1 MAFNLTP
8 QQLQNLQNLTR
19 LRRIELQQQ
28 SVALHQPQ
36 SNAAAANV
44 AAQVLNP
51 NPGNHPQV
59 IQPQVIQPQVVQTQ
73 VVQSQVFQ
81 PQLGPPTGH
90 HVIGTPPRR
99 RRRLSPAV
107 QRMINDVGPHNQQN
121 RRAFKAWYRGYKSTL
136 RANLGQAWD
145 KMSDDM
151 QSYGVS
157 NPENFVVESGRDELQ
172 DILQVLPIQHQL
184 ALFDVAM
191 ERQMQKG
198 DISSGKV
205 AVFNSI
211 VGRPNDLP
219 LATS

>member
-1 MAFNLTP
+1 MALNLTP

-36 SNAAAANV
+36 SNAAAAHV
-44 AAQVLNP
+44 AAPVLNP
-51 NPGNHPQV
+51 NPGNQL
-59 IQPQVIQPQVVQTQ
+59 QVIQPQVVQTQ
-73 VVQSQVFQ
+73 VVQPQVVQ

-172 DILQVLPIQHQL
+172 DILQSLPIQHQL

-198 DISSGKV
+198 NISSGKV

-211 VGRPNDLP
+211 IGRPNDMP
-219 LATS
+219 LGTS